1 MKITVVTPS
10 YNQGRYLE
18 EAILS
23 VLGQGYPDL
32 EYLVMD
38 GGSTDGS
45 AEIIQRYDGDLAY
58 WVSEPD
64 GGQAAAI
71 NRGFEKA
78 TGDVLCWLN
87 SDDMYLP
94 GTLRYVAERLAEGG
108 SGLLFGNCVHVIE
121 GTGQAKGSNVER
133 WHRVSDLRLHDYV
146 IQPASF
152 WTRETW
158 ERVGPLDETLRYSFD
173 WDWYIRAH
181 RAGVRLVPVSRQ
193 LAVYRLHADHK
204 TGSRAKARE
213 HELAEVIGRHAGP
226 TYERLF
232 AEMCSRYEWIRAV
245 EHRTRQMRV
254 PELAPVILKLLAPG
268 TFRGFEAQAIRDVS
282 MML

>member
-87 SDDMYLP
+87 SDDMHLP
-94 GTLRYVAERLAEGG
+94 GTIAWVAGHLRRGEPDLV
-108 SGLLFGNCVHVIE
+108 FGDCVHI
-121 GTGQAKGSNVER
+121 
-133 WHRVSDLRLHDYV
+133 D
-146 IQPASF
+146 
-152 WTRETW
+152 
-158 ERVGPLDETLRYSFD
+158 
-173 WDWYIRAH
+173 
-181 RAGVRLVPVSRQ
+181 
-193 LAVYRLHADHK
+193 
-204 TGSRAKARE
+204 
-213 HELAEVIGRHAGP
+213 
-226 TYERLF
+226 
-232 AEMCSRYEWIRAV
+232 
-245 EHRTRQMRV
+245 
-254 PELAPVILKLLAPG
+254 
-268 TFRGFEAQAIRDVS
+268 
-282 MML
+282 